1 VKLDLT
7 ASPQLLAT
15 LLIVLAILI
24 AIGAYLT
31 RYPGLPRH
39 RRWILLGARLL
50 ALAALLIASFA
61 PVLRYPD
68 SSRGRNRLVILV
80 DHSGSM
86 DVRDAPGGR
95 SRRAVADSMATAI
108 AGSLGNRYDVRIGAF
123 DAALGPMGRDAKASL
138 QSFQGGGETALGDAI
153 HGALTRVDPD
163 SMAAFL
169 ILSDGI
175 VNRGE
180 DPERALNVSLPTFGV
195 TVGRPAD
202 PPTVGIAG
210 VESPPELILGKPTPI
225 VVTVREGTR
234 TSSEGIVRVSEEGRE
249 LGRGK
254 FSLTGAGASARVSI
268 PVTETIR
275 GKRFLTIELLDVAD
289 DPMRQNKERL
299 IAVDARPAK
308 RSVPVLA
315 ATWDWDLR
323 SLARGVEEDTTWQVV
338 RYSPSGASQV
348 LRFGPGA
355 GGATS
360 FESALEDAE
369 ALVVRYDASVITP
382 ERAAAILRYLD
393 RGGGVLFWIDPATR
407 PPADSPLTRE
417 VGIAWRMWSQPIGPG
432 ASPELAPAGRTHEIA
447 LLGGDAGTATAVWKA
462 LPPVEPLVMLG
473 TAGSP
478 LVPVLQGRIGNDV
491 VPLLLAGSVGK
502 GRVALL
508 NASGVYRWGL
518 TASGIAG
525 QAGVE
530 SAFFGGISQWLAGGR
545 EERPVRITTPDITP
559 EGRAIALRVTST
571 LPGGVAG
578 TQTVVSARGQS
589 GSKLGTTSESRLTVA
604 AEGGGYA
611 GAITLPR
618 GTYLLQAKVF
628 RGGRLVGS
636 DSTRAAVGEE
646 GIEYEALAA
655 DPGTLPRLSE
665 GTGGIAAPIDSSG
678 RVLASLRSPDL
689 ARVRLAEM
697 DLFHNP
703 FLFAILVLALTVE
716 WALRRRFHLM

>member
-1 VKLDLT
+1 VKLELET
-7 ASPQLLAT
+7 SPQILAT
-15 LLIVLAILI
+15 LLIVAAILI

-31 RYPGLPRH
+31 RYPALPRH

-50 ALAALLIASFA
+50 ALAALLVASFA

-68 SSRGRNRLVILV
+68 ASRGRNRLVILV

-95 SRRAVADSMATAI
+95 TRRAVADSMAAAV
-108 AGSLGNRYDVRIGAF
+108 AGSLGKRYDVRMGAF
-123 DAALGPMGRDAKASL
+123 DAALGPMGRDVNGSL
-138 QSFQGGGETALGDAI
+138 RAFPGGGETALGDAI

-202 PPTVGIAG
+202 PATVGIAG
-210 VESPPELILGKPTPI
+210 VESPPELILGKPTPV
-225 VVTVREGTR
+225 VVTVRQRTR
-234 TSSEGIVRVSEEGRE
+234 SASDGVVRVSEEGRE
-249 LGRGK
+249 LGRGS
-254 FSLTGAGASARVSI
+254 FSLKGTGASARVSI
-268 PVTETIR
+268 PVTENVR
-275 GKRFLTIELLDVAD
+275 GKRFLMIEILNVAD
-289 DPMRQNKERL
+289 DPMRENKERL
-299 IAVDARPAK
+299 VAVDARPAK
-308 RSVPVLA
+308 QTVPVLA

-338 RYSPSGASQV
+338 RYSPSGSSQV

-360 FESALEDAE
+360 FENSLEDAE
-369 ALVVRYDASVITP
+369 ALVVRYDASVVSP
-382 ERAAAILRYLD
+382 DRASAILRYLD

-407 PPADSPLTRE
+407 PPADSPLTRALN
-417 VGIAWRMWSQPIGPG
+417 VAWRLWSQPIGPS
-432 ASPELAPAGRTHEIA
+432 ASPELTPAGRTHEIA
-447 LLGGDAGTATAVWKA
+447 LLGGDAGTAGNVWKA

-478 LVPVLQGRIGNDV
+478 LVPVLQGRVGNDV
-491 VPLLLAGSVGK
+491 IPLLLAGSVGK
-502 GRVALL
+502 GRAALL

-530 SAFFGGISQWLAGGR
+530 SAFFGGITQWLAGGR
-545 EERPVRITTPDITP
+545 EERPVRITAPDITP
-559 EGRAIALRVTST
+559 DGRPIALHMTST
-571 LPGGVAG
+571 MPGGVTG
-578 TQTVVSARGQS
+578 TQAVVTARGQS
-589 GSKLGTTSESRLTVA
+589 GSKRGVTTETRLSPAPET
-604 AEGGGYA
+604 GDYA
-611 GAITLPR
+611 GAITLPL
-618 GTYLLQAKVF
+618 GTYSLQAKLY
-628 RGGRLVGS
+628 RGGRLLGS
-636 DSTRAAVGEE
+636 DSTRAAVGEQ

-655 DPGTLPRLSE
+655 DPGTLPRLSD
-665 GTGGIAAPIDSSG
+665 GTGGIAAPMDSAG
-678 RVLASLRSPDL
+678 RVFASLRSPDL

-703 FLFAILVLALTVE
+703 FLFAVLVLALTVE

>member
-1 VKLDLT
+1 MKPQLE
-7 ASPQLLAT
+7 ASPQVLAT
-15 LLIVLAILI
+15 LLIVGAILI
-24 AIGAYLT
+24 GIGAYLT
-31 RYPGLPRH
+31 RYPALPRH
-39 RRWILLGARLL
+39 RRWILLAARLL
-50 ALAALLIASFA
+50 ALAALLVASFA
-61 PVLRYPD
+61 PILRYPD

-86 DVRDAPGGR
+86 DVRDGPGGR
-95 SRRAVADSMATAI
+95 TRRAAADSMATAI
-108 AGSLGNRYDVRIGAF
+108 AGSIGSHYDVRIGAF
-123 DAALGPMGRDAKASL
+123 DASLGPMGKDANGSL
-138 QSFQGGGETALGDAI
+138 RAFPGGGETAVGDAI

-169 ILSDGI
+169 ILSDGL

-210 VESPPELILGKPTPI
+210 VETPPELILGKPTPV
-225 VVTVREGTR
+225 VVTVRQGSR
-234 TSSEGIVRVSEEGRE
+234 SASEGLVRVSEEGRE
-249 LGRGK
+249 LGQGK
-254 FSLTGAGASARVSI
+254 FTLTGPGASARISI
-268 PVTETIR
+268 PVTETVR
-275 GKRFLTIELLDVAD
+275 GKRFLTIELLNVAD

-299 IAVDARPAK
+299 VAVDARPAK
-308 RSVPVLA
+308 RSVPVVA

-338 RYSPSGASQV
+338 RYSPSGSSQV

-355 GGATS
+355 GSATS
-360 FESALEDAE
+360 FESSLEDAE
-369 ALVVRYDASVITP
+369 ALVVRYDASVVTP
-382 ERAAAILRYLD
+382 ERASAILRYLD

-407 PPADSPLTRE
+407 PPADSPLTRALG
-417 VGIAWRMWSQPIGPG
+417 VAWRMWSQPVGPS

-478 LVPVLQGRIGNDV
+478 LTPVLQGRIGNDV
-491 VPLLLAGSVGK
+491 FPLLLAGSIGK

-530 SAFFGGISQWLAGGR
+530 SAFFGGIAQWLAGGR
-545 EERPVRITTPDITP
+545 EERPVRITAPDITP
-559 EGRAIALRVTST
+559 EGRPIAIRVTST
-571 LPGGVAG
+571 LPGGAAQ
-578 TQTVVSARGQS
+578 TQAVVSARGQS
-589 GSKLGTTSESRLTVA
+589 GSKRGTTTEAKLSPAQEP
-604 AEGGGYA
+604 GDYA
-611 GAITLPR
+611 GAITVPQ
-618 GTYLLQAKVF
+618 GTYLLQTKLF
-628 RGGRLVGS
+628 RGTRLVGS
-636 DSTRAAVGEE
+636 DSTRAAVGEQ

-665 GTGGIAAPIDSSG
+665 GTGGISAPIDSSG

-703 FLFAILVLALTVE
+703 LLFAILVLALTTE